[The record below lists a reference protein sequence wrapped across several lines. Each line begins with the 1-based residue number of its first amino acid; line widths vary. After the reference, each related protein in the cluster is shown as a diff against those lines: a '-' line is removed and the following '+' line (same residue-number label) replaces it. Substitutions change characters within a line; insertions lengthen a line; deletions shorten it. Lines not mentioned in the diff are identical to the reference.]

1 MSEESVLSFRKLV
14 SAMRTTEKEYWA
26 HRDKKMLRQ
35 SIELEKRVDGIIMKA
50 DRNDVP
56 QNDNGKF
63 FLLVAELR
71 ASTIQYFQEK
81 KKLQPDKEL
90 VNSLFKTIKEKE
102 AKIDK
107 MLIRL
112 KDEQIKK
119 DGYIIQ
125 YHVMERMPRA
135 HQARSIFNSSDEQ
148 LANIELNDHYRHP
161 DPPGTMYFICK
172 EYLGKNGKQ
181 LPQEEL
187 DKILKIMEKKTE
199 SLKVKVD
206 KAIAE
211 KIIGIGNCSSLRSRT
226 STWFECKVRYEKT
239 QEDGSEKLVNEL
251 YVVDA
256 LSFTEAEASIID
268 NMAVYVSGELKIANI
283 NPANYN
289 EIFFSDIDDD
299 DLWFKARLA
308 FITIDEKKDKEKRTY
323 VNYLI
328 QAKSIERAK
337 RYVDE
342 VMGKTMIDY
351 ELKSLSETKIFDVFE
366 HEPSTDNK
374 QNEKDGKTE

>member
-1 MSEESVLSFRKLV
+1 MNK
-14 SAMRTTEKEYWA
+14 KEN
-26 HRDKKMLRQ
+26 K
-35 SIELEKRVDGIIMKA
+35 
-50 DRNDVP
+50 P
-56 QNDNGKF
+56 Q
-63 FLLVAELR
+63 
-71 ASTIQYFQEK
+71 Q
-81 KKLQPDKEL
+81 
-90 VNSLFKTIKEKE
+90 E
-102 AKIDK
+102 AKTQDK
-107 MLIRL
+107 SQNQPKESFI
-112 KDEQIKK
+112 
-119 DGYIIQ
+119 
-125 YHVMERMPRA
+125 
-135 HQARSIFNSSDEQ
+135 
-148 LANIELNDHYRHP
+148 
-161 DPPGTMYFICK
+161 GT
-172 EYLGKNGKQ
+172 GNG
-181 LPQEEL
+181 
-187 DKILKIMEKKTE
+187 
-199 SLKVKVD
+199 
-206 KAIAE
+206 
-211 KIIGIGNCSSLRSRT
+211 SSLRSRT

-239 QEDGSEKLVNEL
+239 QEDGSEKLVNEQ

-268 NMAVYVSGELKIANI
+268 NMSVYVSDGFKVANI

-328 QAKSIERAK
+328 QAKCIERAK

-374 QNEKDGKTE
+374 QKEKDGKTE

>member
-1 MSEESVLSFRKLV
+1 MN
-14 SAMRTTEKEYWA
+14 
-26 HRDKKMLRQ
+26 
-35 SIELEKRVDGIIMKA
+35 KA
-50 DRNDVP
+50 ENKP
-56 QNDNGKF
+56 Q
-63 FLLVAELR
+63 
-71 ASTIQYFQEK
+71 Q
-81 KKLQPDKEL
+81 
-90 VNSLFKTIKEKE
+90 E
-102 AKIDK
+102 AKTQDK
-107 MLIRL
+107 S
-112 KDEQIKK
+112 Q
-119 DGYIIQ
+119 
-125 YHVMERMPRA
+125 
-135 HQARSIFNSSDEQ
+135 
-148 LANIELNDHYRHP
+148 
-161 DPPGTMYFICK
+161 
-172 EYLGKNGKQ
+172 KQ
-181 LPQEEL
+181 P
-187 DKILKIMEKKTE
+187 TE
-199 SLKVKVD
+199 SF
-206 KAIAE
+206 ISR
-211 KIIGIGNCSSLRSRT
+211 GNGFSLRSRT

-268 NMAVYVSGELKIANI
+268 NMSVYVSGEFKVANI
-283 NPANYN
+283 NPVNYN

-328 QAKSIERAK
+328 QAKCIERAK

-374 QNEKDGKTE
+374 QKEKDGKTE

>member
-1 MSEESVLSFRKLV
+1 
-14 SAMRTTEKEYWA
+14 
-26 HRDKKMLRQ
+26 
-35 SIELEKRVDGIIMKA
+35 
-50 DRNDVP
+50 
-56 QNDNGKF
+56 
-63 FLLVAELR
+63 
-71 ASTIQYFQEK
+71 
-81 KKLQPDKEL
+81 
-90 VNSLFKTIKEKE
+90 
-102 AKIDK
+102 
-107 MLIRL
+107 
-112 KDEQIKK
+112 
-119 DGYIIQ
+119 
-125 YHVMERMPRA
+125 
-135 HQARSIFNSSDEQ
+135 
-148 LANIELNDHYRHP
+148 
-161 DPPGTMYFICK
+161 
-172 EYLGKNGKQ
+172 
-181 LPQEEL
+181 
-187 DKILKIMEKKTE
+187 MEKKTE

-226 STWFECKVRYEKT
+226 STWFECKVRYKKT
-239 QEDGSEKLVNEL
+239 QEDGSDKLVNEL

-268 NMAVYVSGELKIANI
+268 NMSVYVSGEFKVANI

-328 QAKSIERAK
+328 QAKCIERAK

-374 QNEKDGKTE
+374 QKEKDGKTE

>member
-1 MSEESVLSFRKLV
+1 MEVTITLTICLSLVFVITLGIVSSTLRDKNFKVRFDDRNKRLSRIIQEQRDELISYKEAIKKNDANLERSLKVLASASDIVNKKNNMSEESVLSFRKLV

-26 HRDKKMLRQ
+26 HRDKKMLHQ

-181 LPQEEL
+181 LPHEEL
-187 DKILKIMEKKTE
+187 DKI
-199 SLKVKVD
+199 
-206 KAIAE
+206 
-211 KIIGIGNCSSLRSRT
+211 
-226 STWFECKVRYEKT
+226 
-239 QEDGSEKLVNEL
+239 
-251 YVVDA
+251 
-256 LSFTEAEASIID
+256 
-268 NMAVYVSGELKIANI
+268 I
-283 NPANYN
+283 NNN
-289 EIFFSDIDDD
+289 LNS
-299 DLWFKARLA
+299 
-308 FITIDEKKDKEKRTY
+308 
-323 VNYLI
+323 
-328 QAKSIERAK
+328 
-337 RYVDE
+337 
-342 VMGKTMIDY
+342 
-351 ELKSLSETKIFDVFE
+351 
-366 HEPSTDNK
+366 
-374 QNEKDGKTE
+374 

>member
-1 MSEESVLSFRKLV
+1 M
-14 SAMRTTEKEYWA
+14 
-26 HRDKKMLRQ
+26 
-35 SIELEKRVDGIIMKA
+35 
-50 DRNDVP
+50 N
-56 QNDNGKF
+56 
-63 FLLVAELR
+63 
-71 ASTIQYFQEK
+71 
-81 KKLQPDKEL
+81 
-90 VNSLFKTIKEKE
+90 
-102 AKIDK
+102 
-107 MLIRL
+107 
-112 KDEQIKK
+112 
-119 DGYIIQ
+119 
-125 YHVMERMPRA
+125 
-135 HQARSIFNSSDEQ
+135 
-148 LANIELNDHYRHP
+148 
-161 DPPGTMYFICK
+161 
-172 EYLGKNGKQ
+172 
-181 LPQEEL
+181 
-187 DKILKIMEKKTE
+187 KTE
-199 SLKVKVD
+199 SKPQQEAKTQD
-206 KAIAE
+206 KSQKQPTESFISR
-211 KIIGIGNCSSLRSRT
+211 GNGFSLRSRT

-268 NMAVYVSGELKIANI
+268 NMSVYVSGEFKVSNI

-328 QAKSIERAK
+328 QAKCIERAK

-374 QNEKDGKTE
+374 QKEKDGKTE

>member
-1 MSEESVLSFRKLV
+1 M
-14 SAMRTTEKEYWA
+14 
-26 HRDKKMLRQ
+26 
-35 SIELEKRVDGIIMKA
+35 
-50 DRNDVP
+50 N
-56 QNDNGKF
+56 
-63 FLLVAELR
+63 
-71 ASTIQYFQEK
+71 
-81 KKLQPDKEL
+81 
-90 VNSLFKTIKEKE
+90 
-102 AKIDK
+102 
-107 MLIRL
+107 
-112 KDEQIKK
+112 
-119 DGYIIQ
+119 
-125 YHVMERMPRA
+125 
-135 HQARSIFNSSDEQ
+135 
-148 LANIELNDHYRHP
+148 
-161 DPPGTMYFICK
+161 
-172 EYLGKNGKQ
+172 
-181 LPQEEL
+181 
-187 DKILKIMEKKTE
+187 KTE
-199 SLKVKVD
+199 NKSQKQPTESF
-206 KAIAE
+206 ISR
-211 KIIGIGNCSSLRSRT
+211 GNGFSLRSRT

-239 QEDGSEKLVNEL
+239 QEDGSDKMVNEL

-308 FITIDEKKDKEKRTY
+308 FITIDDKKDKEKRTY

-342 VMGKTMIDY
+342 VMGKTMIGY

-374 QNEKDGKTE
+374 QKEKDGKTE

>member
-1 MSEESVLSFRKLV
+1 
-14 SAMRTTEKEYWA
+14 
-26 HRDKKMLRQ
+26 
-35 SIELEKRVDGIIMKA
+35 
-50 DRNDVP
+50 
-56 QNDNGKF
+56 
-63 FLLVAELR
+63 
-71 ASTIQYFQEK
+71 
-81 KKLQPDKEL
+81 
-90 VNSLFKTIKEKE
+90 
-102 AKIDK
+102 
-107 MLIRL
+107 
-112 KDEQIKK
+112 
-119 DGYIIQ
+119 
-125 YHVMERMPRA
+125 
-135 HQARSIFNSSDEQ
+135 
-148 LANIELNDHYRHP
+148 
-161 DPPGTMYFICK
+161 
-172 EYLGKNGKQ
+172 
-181 LPQEEL
+181 
-187 DKILKIMEKKTE
+187 MEKKTE

-211 KIIGIGNCSSLRSRT
+211 KIIGTGNGSSLRSRT

-239 QEDGSEKLVNEL
+239 QEDGSEKLVNEQ

-268 NMAVYVSGELKIANI
+268 NMSVYVSGEFKVANI

-366 HEPSTDNK
+366 HEA
-374 QNEKDGKTE
+374 